1 MLLSTGLK
9 FPPPKFRPR
18 YLDYEGNPL
27 NGIGSGAISD
37 ETVTG
42 TFFGPPNAAGAI
54 DIVAVEPLQQRAS
67 ARLSRVV
74 DGWLTLLP
82 DAARSW
88 GRLEQFLEFMEGV
101 GYMGDRERD
110 LLVNRRMVCRLCDFF
125 LQASIY
131 IFFSSYF

>member
-1 MLLSTGLK
+1 M
-9 FPPPKFRPR
+9 
-18 YLDYEGNPL
+18 
-27 NGIGSGAISD
+27 
-37 ETVTG
+37 
-42 TFFGPPNAAGAI
+42 
-54 DIVAVEPLQQRAS
+54 VAMEPLQQRAS

-88 GRLEQFLEFMEGV
+88 GRLEQFLELIEGV

-125 LQASIY
+125 LQASLLQVCLL
-131 IFFSSYF
+131 FFILCFFFLFFLSCPADFLS